1 MGESVSGPNGL
12 VKKLSQIYETVDSV
26 EKHGTNIK
34 QNYKYVRATDM
45 ARAVRGALQKAGVYA
60 QSVFTV
66 LRTYE
71 VPTFASLKG
80 EGNAMQAV
88 DVSCSVEFIDS
99 ETGERVFASGLGSGT
114 DSGDKAV
121 YKAQTGA
128 LKYALRN
135 AFLIPDESDPEAD
148 EATDEKTGVVYD
160 KRLGVTPKP
169 AVSAKSTPQTT
180 KTQPAVAAKSPAVA
194 PAPPQASEQPAASP
208 VPAPISAL
216 EPAAKTENI
225 NASATTPTKSTTST
239 AQGEPP
245 TKEQW
250 DGTYL
255 PRVRAVSAALQAAGM
270 TPSPIA
276 GTKKTMPVG
285 AQLVAFILNKTGA
298 PVINKVTVPQWD
310 EILPAFEKQI
320 TDNPKI
326 LMSQIR
332 DSQEAQS

>member
-26 EKHGTNIK
+26 EKHGTNTK

-148 EATDEKTGVVYD
+148 EATDNAT
-160 KRLGVTPKP
+160 TAKP
-169 AVSAKSTPQTT
+169 AVKTTPVVAKSAPQT
-180 KTQPAVAAKSPAVA
+180 AKA
-194 PAPPQASEQPAASP
+194 PSAPTVKHLTPPQATAQANEPPAASP
-208 VPAPISAL
+208 VPAPISVPK
-216 EPAAKTENI
+216 PAAKTENI
-225 NASATTPTKSTTST
+225 KASDATPTKSTTST